1 MKLTIHQGTHQ
12 IGGCITEIQHEG
24 YRLFIDM
31 GKPLPG
37 TSDAEPLEVEGLT
50 HGDTTHSALFI
61 THYHDDHIGEILE
74 AKSDVPVY
82 MGKTSLEIYRR
93 GKGYLYNVLQPHGV
107 EHVEAILKRIETVR
121 TFLPGECLQIGPF
134 QITPLMIDH
143 SAFDAYMFVIEAGGT
158 RLLYTGDFRGHGFRS
173 KALPKLLAVYAKNID
188 YVISEGTNI
197 YRSANIESEPSL
209 QHRFIKEFHQSKYN
223 FVLTASTNMD
233 RIFSLYH
240 AAYQAGRIFV
250 CDNYQKQLMDI
261 VASNHGVYTNFYKIR
276 EQIFVPKRYKDGN
289 IFCPERLLELMKRK
303 GFCMLIRSNPHFWNF
318 VAKFDGDQDQAIYY
332 SMWEGYLDE
341 SSPATL
347 NRSMKEALARYPDFK
362 SMHTSG
368 HCDIRTLEKL
378 FWQVKPKKGIIP
390 IHTEHPER
398 FETLFGQI
406 APVILLEDGNTYD
419 CC

>member
-1 MKLTIHQGTHQ
+1 MKLTIHRGTHQ
-12 IGGCITEIQHEG
+12 IGGCVTEIQHED

-37 TSDAEPLEVEGLT
+37 TSDVEPLEVEGLT
-50 HGDTTHSALFI
+50 HGDTTHSALLI
-61 THYHDDHIGEILE
+61 THYHDDHIGEILK
-74 AKSDVPVY
+74 AQHDVPIY
-82 MGKTSLEIYRR
+82 MGKTSLDIYRC
-93 GKGYLYNVLQPHGV
+93 GKSNLNKLLPPNEKKKIEV
-107 EHVEAILKRIETVR
+107 ILKRTETVH
-121 TFLPGECLQIGPF
+121 TFLPGKSLQIGPF
-134 QITPLMIDH
+134 TIVPLMIDH

-173 KALPKLLAVYAKNID
+173 KALPKLLALYAKNMD

-197 YRSANIESEPSL
+197 YRSTDIESEPSL
-209 QHRFIKEFHQSKYN
+209 QHRFIKEFRQNKYN

-240 AAYQAGRIFV
+240 AACQAGRIFV
-250 CDNYQKQLMDI
+250 CDDYQQQLMDI
-261 VASNHGVYTNFYKIR
+261 VAFNHGAYTKFYKIR
-276 EQIFVPKRYKDGN
+276 EQIYVLKRYKGGN
-289 IFCPERLLELMKRK
+289 YHCPERLLGLMKQK
-303 GFCMLIRSNPHFWNF
+303 GFCMLIRSNSYFWNF

-332 SMWEGYLDE
+332 PMWDGYLDE

-347 NRSMKEALARYPDFK
+347 NRNMKEALARYPAFK

-368 HCDIRTLEKL
+368 HCDIHTLEKL
-378 FWQVKPKKGIIP
+378 FRQVKPKKGIIP

-419 CC
+419 CL

>member
-1 MKLTIHQGTHQ
+1 MKLTIHRGTHQ
-12 IGGCITEIQHEG
+12 IGGCVTEIQHEG

-37 TSDAEPLEVEGLT
+37 TPDVEPLEVEGLT
-50 HGDTTHSALFI
+50 HGDTSHSALFI
-61 THYHDDHIGEILE
+61 THYHDDHIGEILG
-74 AKSDVPVY
+74 AQCDVPIY
-82 MGKTSLEIYRR
+82 MGKTSLEIYQC
-93 GKGYLYNVLQPHGV
+93 GKRYLCNVLRPHGV
-107 EHVEAILKRIETVR
+107 EHIEAILKRMETIQ
-121 TFLPGECLQIGPF
+121 TFQPGKCLQIGPF

-197 YRSANIESEPSL
+197 CRSTEIESEPSL
-209 QHRFIKEFHQSKYN
+209 QYRFIEEFRQNKYN

-250 CDNYQKQLMDI
+250 CDSYQKQLMDI

-276 EQIFVPKRYKDGN
+276 EQIFVPKRYRDGN

-341 SSPATL
+341 NSPVTF
-347 NRSMKEALARYPDFK
+347 NQSVKEALARYSAFK

-368 HCDIRTLEKL
+368 HCDIHTLEKL
-378 FWQVKPKKGIIP
+378 FQQVKPKKGIIP

-419 CC
+419 CL